1 MKATR
6 ANLLG
11 EFTGKLD
18 GLIYY
23 RRRGNG
29 KLYVRRRWK
38 FKNHPQH
45 PKFAAAQRVIFALQ
59 PSEGYKSNLKD
70 YLLRYNLLPENEG
83 KQAQSWG
90 NLYVKL
96 MYAMQKT
103 YPETV
108 ALAYLTREQIVSQ
121 NLPCRSI
128 KAAVEAGLLPVV
140 KGFERFVNEL

>member
-18 GLIYY
+18 DLIYY

-29 KLYVRRRWK
+29 KLYVRRRWT
-38 FKNHPQH
+38 FVNHPH
-45 PKFAAAQRVIFALQ
+45 HANFALAQRAIFALQ
-59 PSEGYKSNLKD
+59 PTEAYKRDLKD
-70 YLLRYNLLPENEG
+70 YLLLYNLLPENEG
-83 KQAQSWG
+83 KQAQYWG

-96 MYAMQKT
+96 MFGMQKA
-103 YPETV
+103 YPEEV
-108 ALAYLTREQIVSQ
+108 NLATLTREQIIAQ
-121 NLPCRSI
+121 NLPCHCV

-140 KGFERFVNEL
+140 KGYARFIQEL